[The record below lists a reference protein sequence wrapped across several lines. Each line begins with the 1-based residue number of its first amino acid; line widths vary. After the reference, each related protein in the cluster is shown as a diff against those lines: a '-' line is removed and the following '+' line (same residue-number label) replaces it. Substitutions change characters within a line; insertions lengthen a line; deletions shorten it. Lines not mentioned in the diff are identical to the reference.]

1 MAVRVQFKLYLV
13 DDVFIGV
20 ETGEGN
26 STSFQT
32 LSVDLRSLEES
43 AVGEDSSSALV
54 EARLTFTSLLLASFD
69 IYNCSPRALFFNCN
83 QIPICIVLPPVHH
96 ELPFFS
102 IPQALTKGKIDGE
115 TAGMSFS
122 RVQTRH
128 PIDGLIDKIFFNNG
142 EDVHY

>member
-1 MAVRVQFKLYLV
+1 MAFRVQFKSYLV

-32 LSVDLRSLEES
+32 LSVEYSACDHWRRLRL
-43 AVGEDSSSALV
+43 GKILRG
-54 EARLTFTSLLLASFD
+54 ARLTFTSLLLASFD

-115 TAGMSFS
+115 TAGMSSS
-122 RVQTRH
+122 RDQTRH
-128 PIDGLIDKIFFNNG
+128 PIDG
-142 EDVHY
+142 